1 MKTLE
6 ELRKA
11 IDSID
16 NQLHDLIMERT
27 KIVED
32 VRTAKKGEA
41 IKIRPA
47 REAEIIYR
55 LLERHNG
62 MFPKRELVRIWR
74 ELINATLSSEGPFS
88 AGVFVGEDCEGFWD
102 LARDQYGSFTPMTQY
117 ASTRRLV
124 EVVQAQDVTLG
135 ILPIPIRRDDDPWW
149 RRLATTVEGTPRII
163 AKLPFAGPGNARSA
177 EREALV
183 ICPVAMEPTGRD
195 CTYMVFESGGEL
207 TEASFAR
214 AAQTAGFDVLFATD
228 WDDPTRPQIW
238 LKLVELDGFIEEND
252 PRIDAVREECKKIG
266 GDISRVIKLGGYAK
280 PLTEDDLGPDLQ
292 GQNRGA

>member
-6 ELRKA
+6 ELRSA
-11 IDSID
+11 IDAID
-16 NQLHDLIMERT
+16 VQIHDLIMQRT
-27 KIVED
+27 EIIEG
-32 VRTAKKGEA
+32 VRGAKKGDK
-41 IKIRPA
+41 IKIRAA

-55 LLERHNG
+55 LLERHKG
-62 MFPKRELVRIWR
+62 PFPRRELVRIWR

-88 AGVFVGEDCEGFWD
+88 VGVFVGEDCEGFWD

-124 EVVQAQDVTLG
+124 EVVQNQEVTLG
-135 ILPIPIRRDDDPWW
+135 ILPIPVRRDNDPWW

-163 AKLPFAGPGNARSA
+163 ARLPFAGPGNARSA

-183 ICPVAMEPTGRD
+183 ICPVEMEPTGRD

-214 AAQTAGFDVLFATD
+214 AAKESGFDVLFATD

-238 LKLVELDGFIEEND
+238 LKLVEVDGFVEEND
-252 PRIDAVREECKKIG
+252 PRIDVVREKCKKIG
-266 GDISRVIKLGGYAK
+266 GDITRVMKLGG
-280 PLTEDDLGPDLQ
+280 
-292 GQNRGA
+292 